1 MKITLLGSASA
12 LATAERDHTFMVVE
26 VQGDLLLIDCG
37 GSPTKKLLQV
47 GLDYT
52 TIDHILV
59 THWHQDHTYG
69 LVSLLHE
76 MLLVGRKRELEIFLP
91 HSSLRVVKRFLE
103 AYFCEEEDV
112 YEIEYHP
119 LEMAENAL
127 VLRQPNYKVC
137 STPVVHR
144 DGTLAYKIV
153 EEKRSAS
160 GPEEVTFVYSSDTK
174 PCESLIR
181 FARGADLLIHEC
193 TYLDGEEAAVGSN
206 HTTARQAGRIA
217 AEANVNKLVLV
228 HLGIEAIKNPREA
241 FAQATEEYSGQVVI
255 GQDFLAL
262 EV

>member
-1 MKITLLGSASA
+1 MKITLLGSSSA
-12 LATAERDHTFMVVE
+12 LSTAERDHTFMVVE
-26 VQGDLLLIDCG
+26 VQGDILLIDCG
-37 GSPTKKLLQV
+37 GSPVKKLLQV
-47 GLDYT
+47 GLDF
-52 TIDHILV
+52 TILDHILV
-59 THWHQDHTYG
+59 THWHEDHTYG

-76 MLLVGRKRELEIFLP
+76 MLLVGRKRKLVIFLP
-91 HSSLRVVKRFLE
+91 HSSLRVVERFLE
-103 AYFCEEEDV
+103 AFFCEEEDV

-119 LEMAENAL
+119 LETAENVL
-127 VLRQPNYKVC
+127 VLAQPNYKVY

-160 GPEEVTFVYSSDTK
+160 GTKKVTFVYSSDTK

-217 AEANVNKLVLV
+217 AETNVKKLALV
-228 HLGIEAIKNPREA
+228 HFGIEAIKNPKDVFEQAKEA
-241 FAQATEEYSGQVVI
+241 YSGEVVI

>member
-1 MKITLLGSASA
+1 MKITLLGSSSA
-12 LATAERDHTFMVVE
+12 LSTAERDHTFMVVE

-37 GSPTKKLLQV
+37 GSPVKKLLQV
-47 GLDYT
+47 GLDFS
-52 TIDHILV
+52 ILDHVLV

-69 LVSLLHE
+69 LAALLHE
-76 MLLVGRKRELEIFLP
+76 MLLVGRKRKLEIFLP
-91 HSSLRVVKRFLE
+91 HSSLRVVKRLLE

-127 VLRQPNYKVC
+127 LLRKPNYKAY

-144 DGTLAYKIV
+144 DSTLAYKIV
-153 EEKRSAS
+153 EKKRSAS
-160 GPEEVTFVYSSDTK
+160 GLKEVTFVYSSDTK

-193 TYLDGEEAAVGSN
+193 TFLEGEEAAVGSN

-217 AEANVNKLVLV
+217 AEANVKKLALV
-228 HLGIEAIKNPREA
+228 HLGIEAIKNPKA
-241 FAQATEEYSGQVVI
+241 VLAQAKEEYSGEVVV
-255 GQDFLAL
+255 GEDFLAL
-262 EV
+262 EA